1 MKKSDS
7 RYNHE
12 ADLSSLNS
20 SLQRRLTLY
29 SLAASAAGA
38 ELFAAAQPA
47 TAEVVYTSAHEVIQQ
62 NQQFAIDLNHDGVT
76 DFTVQN
82 IRKYS
87 TSYKGARL
95 QMVADAANAVGSS
108 HNSFVKPLSKGAVIG
123 PDSPFH
129 GGAELMALQQ
139 KIGSGRTFGHYQ
151 KIDSEGTYSFGNWF
165 QSSDRYVGFKI
176 KIGGQTH
183 YGWARLSTHS
193 NSPFR
198 IVAELS
204 GYAYETEVGKP
215 IIAGNTK
222 SQATT
227 PRNPTLGALALG
239 ALGPPSSAR

>member
-123 PDSPFH
+123 PGSPFH
-129 GGAELMALQQ
+129 GGAELMALQ
-139 KIGSGRTFGHYQ
+139 Q

-204 GYAYETEVGKP
+204 GYAYETEVGMP
-215 IIAGNTK
+215 IVAGNTK
-222 SQATT
+222 SQATI